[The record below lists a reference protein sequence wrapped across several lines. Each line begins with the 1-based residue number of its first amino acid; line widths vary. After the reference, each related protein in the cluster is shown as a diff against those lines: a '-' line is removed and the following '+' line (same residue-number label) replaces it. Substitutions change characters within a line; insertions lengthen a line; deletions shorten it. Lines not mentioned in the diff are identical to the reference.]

1 MGLKL
6 VIERECSRDH
16 QTALRQFL
24 CCEPGGPE
32 WAMDPQ
38 RYIRDLSVRKTP
50 KGIMR
55 TLLVVSGDIP
65 LHDDVVGFCEYGV
78 AVETTDE
85 HEGVYQISYIA
96 TALKVRGTH
105 LGDTLLSSVIV
116 RLRDDAWRC
125 CVVIPGVKALYRLF
139 ALVEVVCKH
148 MVDVGGQRKPVMPD
162 YTGYAHDAVVIL
174 RAHVC
179 HLPLA
184 CLYFGFTDEK
194 PFIVLFSAF
203 AAYRHGRQDFHTR
216 LHLGKQTSAVMVRTS
231 VFLILFL
238 IHIHCIL
245 FTLYTFA

>member
-78 AVETTDE
+78 AVGTTDE

-116 RLRDDAWRC
+116 RLRVHTIRIHGRGAGSRRPGIPSA
-125 CVVIPGVKALYRLF
+125 VPGVYPAG
-139 ALVEVVCKH
+139 A
-148 MVDVGGQRKPVMPD
+148 RKL
-162 YTGYAHDAVVIL
+162 L
-174 RAHVC
+174 R
-179 HLPLA
+179 
-184 CLYFGFTDEK
+184 
-194 PFIVLFSAF
+194 
-203 AAYRHGRQDFHTR
+203 QHTR
-216 LHLGKQTSAVMVRTS
+216 VLL
-231 VFLILFL
+231 
-238 IHIHCIL
+238 
-245 FTLYTFA
+245 TFRV

>member
-65 LHDDVVGFCEYGV
+65 LH
-78 AVETTDE
+78 
-85 HEGVYQISYIA
+85 EGVYQISYIA

-116 RLRDDAWRC
+116 RLRDDAWRFNRTPL
-125 CVVIPGVKALYRLF
+125 VLTQVDPRNKPSMDLF
-139 ALVEVVCKH
+139 TRFGFMDE
-148 MVDVGGQRKPVMPD
+148 GPD
-162 YTGYAHDAVVIL
+162 PDDPEY
-174 RAHVC
+174 
-179 HLPLA
+179 HLLSLEFTPQERGN
-184 CLYFGFTDEK
+184 YFGST
-194 PFIVLFSAF
+194 LAF
-203 AAYRHGRQDFHTR
+203 F
-216 LHLGKQTSAVMVRTS
+216 
-231 VFLILFL
+231 
-238 IHIHCIL
+238 
-245 FTLYTFA
+245 

>member
-116 RLRDDAWRC
+116 RLRDDAWRFNRTPL
-125 CVVIPGVKALYRLF
+125 VLTQVDPRNKPSMDLFTIRIHGRGAGSRRPGIPSAVPGVYPAG
-139 ALVEVVCKH
+139 A
-148 MVDVGGQRKPVMPD
+148 RKL
-162 YTGYAHDAVVIL
+162 L
-174 RAHVC
+174 R
-179 HLPLA
+179 
-184 CLYFGFTDEK
+184 
-194 PFIVLFSAF
+194 
-203 AAYRHGRQDFHTR
+203 QHTR
-216 LHLGKQTSAVMVRTS
+216 VLL
-231 VFLILFL
+231 
-238 IHIHCIL
+238 
-245 FTLYTFA
+245 TFRV

>member
-116 RLRDDAWRC
+116 RLRDDAWRFNRTPL
-125 CVVIPGVKALYRLF
+125 VLTQVDPRNKPSMDLFTRFGFMDEGRIRRPGIPSAVPGVYPAG
-139 ALVEVVCKH
+139 A
-148 MVDVGGQRKPVMPD
+148 RKL
-162 YTGYAHDAVVIL
+162 L
-174 RAHVC
+174 R
-179 HLPLA
+179 
-184 CLYFGFTDEK
+184 
-194 PFIVLFSAF
+194 
-203 AAYRHGRQDFHTR
+203 QHTR
-216 LHLGKQTSAVMVRTS
+216 VLL
-231 VFLILFL
+231 
-238 IHIHCIL
+238 
-245 FTLYTFA
+245 TFRV

>member
-96 TALKVRGTH
+96 TAWRFNRTPLVRTQVDPRNKPSMDLFTRFGFMDEGPDPDDPEYH
-105 LGDTLLSSVIV
+105 LLSLEFTPQE
-116 RLRDDAWRC
+116 R
-125 CVVIPGVKALYRLF
+125 GN
-139 ALVEVVCKH
+139 
-148 MVDVGGQRKPVMPD
+148 
-162 YTGYAHDAVVIL
+162 
-174 RAHVC
+174 
-179 HLPLA
+179 
-184 CLYFGFTDEK
+184 YFGST
-194 PFIVLFSAF
+194 LAF
-203 AAYRHGRQDFHTR
+203 F
-216 LHLGKQTSAVMVRTS
+216 
-231 VFLILFL
+231 
-238 IHIHCIL
+238 
-245 FTLYTFA
+245 

>member
-78 AVETTDE
+78 AVETTDDPE
-85 HEGVYQISYIA
+85 YH
-96 TALKVRGTH
+96 
-105 LGDTLLSSVIV
+105 LLSLEFTPQE
-116 RLRDDAWRC
+116 R
-125 CVVIPGVKALYRLF
+125 GN
-139 ALVEVVCKH
+139 
-148 MVDVGGQRKPVMPD
+148 
-162 YTGYAHDAVVIL
+162 
-174 RAHVC
+174 
-179 HLPLA
+179 
-184 CLYFGFTDEK
+184 YFGST
-194 PFIVLFSAF
+194 LAF
-203 AAYRHGRQDFHTR
+203 F
-216 LHLGKQTSAVMVRTS
+216 
-231 VFLILFL
+231 
-238 IHIHCIL
+238 
-245 FTLYTFA
+245 

>member
-116 RLRDDAWRC
+116 RLRDDAWRFQPHATRAHPGGSAQQAQHGP
-125 CVVIPGVKALYRLF
+125 VHTIRIHGRGAGSRRPGIPSAVPGVYPAG
-139 ALVEVVCKH
+139 A
-148 MVDVGGQRKPVMPD
+148 RKL
-162 YTGYAHDAVVIL
+162 L
-174 RAHVC
+174 R
-179 HLPLA
+179 
-184 CLYFGFTDEK
+184 
-194 PFIVLFSAF
+194 
-203 AAYRHGRQDFHTR
+203 QHTR
-216 LHLGKQTSAVMVRTS
+216 VLL
-231 VFLILFL
+231 
-238 IHIHCIL
+238 
-245 FTLYTFA
+245 TFRV